1 MLSKRIQILLCIML
15 IAVFVCTAVF
25 ASSGGAAD
33 FVTPDTTSLD
43 LNSCRH
49 THEDEERGK
58 AQPNLLANLSG
69 YTVISENRPVR
80 KKNRITASTAE
91 TGISFHLTAISG
103 AATSTDNW
111 TGCLPI

>member
-15 IAVFVCTAVF
+15 IAVLVCTAVF

-58 AQPNLLANLSG
+58 AQPNLLANLNG
-69 YTVISENRPVR
+69 YTVISENSNYALYYREDNCNLRVLS
-80 KKNRITASTAE
+80 KK
-91 TGISFHLTAISG
+91 TGYVWGGVNEIYA
-103 AATSTDNW
+103 
-111 TGCLPI
+111 